1 MPQKCTRTDY
11 YLLTYLIIIMIFHFI
26 EELRRLVAYL
36 SQVAGVPLT
45 NPQLLQNHSLAAS
58 AASATLTMTQT
69 TSSSVESLKSSPTSS
84 SASPP
89 RFSPVHFET
98 KLNNITTT
106 SQNNNSLITTA
117 TESSSTPS
125 PSRMA

>member
-1 MPQKCTRTDY
+1 
-11 YLLTYLIIIMIFHFI
+11 MIFHFI

-98 KLNNITTT
+98 KLNNITT

>member
-1 MPQKCTRTDY
+1 
-11 YLLTYLIIIMIFHFI
+11 MIFHFI

-98 KLNNITTT
+98 KLNNT